1 MLDKQAVSSIDADVQ
16 SRGTRL
22 SRYNGTLSKCVPN
35 LSSFVMF
42 EQNTVSFNVS
52 TATTSSASIA
62 HCAVSPS
69 SLTLK
74 MIGTLDRKTSYEDVN
89 FPLLTLLPQ
98 STPGNAVSLKIT
110 CIHVMA
116 NSVVSVG

>member
-16 SRGTRL
+16 SKGTRL

-74 MIGTLDRKTSYEDVN
+74 LIGTFDRKTSYEDVN
-89 FPLLTLLPQ
+89 LTLLPQ